1 MLAAGGEKDAPAEL
15 PFSALVLVD
24 ITPRVDLEGV
34 AKVQG
39 FMREHAYEGFATIE
53 EAAEAVAFL
62 PRVVAA
68 FFVAV
73 VLAAAVV
80 LRF

>member
-39 FMREHAYEGFATIE
+39 FMREMVDAGCTACVMEVSSHA
-53 EAAEAVAFL
+53 L
-62 PRVVAA
+62 SLRR
-68 FFVAV
+68 
-73 VLAAAVV
+73 V
-80 LRF
+80 LRIDPASAIGGGS